1 MTTLSDL
8 TRQTARL
15 VTRTVIGVTTS
26 APGNGTQIIDT
37 VNLAG
42 FPDNQFVNG
51 TAWITSGL
59 NAGLSRAITAFSDVN
74 DRITVA
80 AFPNNIA
87 SGVSFE
93 AAAADFVTYQDL
105 RQAVNLALREIGKIL
120 FKDDTL
126 AIVNDKLVYS
136 LPAGVYDV
144 QEIDVLKDPA
154 ATNEKPKINNHW
166 DESEGKLVFEHLREP
181 HTRDGTYIRIWYK
194 KFHAELT
201 SDTDA
206 LDDDINEEYLVYL
219 AARQAMRL
227 AYKRFGKAGSDT
239 IPEWLNEAIEEV
251 KKHIKPNNHK
261 PFVRVR
267 TA

>member
-1 MTTLSDL
+1 MTTLADL

-15 VTRTVIGVTTS
+15 VTRTVIGVTTN
-26 APGNGTQIIDT
+26 APGNATQIIDT

-42 FPDNQFVNG
+42 YPDNQFVNG

-59 NAGLSRAITAFSDVN
+59 NAGLSRAITAFSDIN
-74 DRITVA
+74 DRITVS

-105 RQAVNLALREIGKIL
+105 RQAVNLALRETGKIL
-120 FKDDTL
+120 FKNDTL
-126 AIVNDKLVYS
+126 AVVNDQLVYT

-144 QEIDVLKDPA
+144 QEIDVLEDPA
-154 ATNEKPKINNHW
+154 ATKEKPKINNHW
-166 DESEGKLVFEHLREP
+166 DEVEGKLVFEQYREP
-181 HTRDGTYIRIWYK
+181 TTTDGTYIRIWYK
-194 KFHAELT
+194 KFHTELVN
-201 SDTDA
+201 DTDA
-206 LDDDINEEYLVYL
+206 LDDDVNEEYLVYL

-227 AYKRFGKAGSDT
+227 AYKHFGKAGGDT
-239 IPEWLNEAIEEV
+239 LTDWLNEAIEES